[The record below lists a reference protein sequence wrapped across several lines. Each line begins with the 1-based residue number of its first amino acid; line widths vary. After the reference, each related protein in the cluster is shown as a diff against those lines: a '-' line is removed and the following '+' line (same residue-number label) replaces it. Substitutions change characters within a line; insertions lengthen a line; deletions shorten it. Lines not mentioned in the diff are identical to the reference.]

1 MPSPTLPSEFSGK
14 TVAAVYASD
23 EEDGAPFSPYSGD
36 VTADGKVD
44 RTATHSG
51 GNEHGWTPVFVPN
64 TSTSTISG
72 NKMIFVDEVWT
83 RQ

>member
-1 MPSPTLPSEFSGK
+1 MPSPTLPSAFSGK

-44 RTATHSG
+44 WTATHSG
-51 GNEHGWTPVFVPN
+51 GERTWLDTRLRAYYEHINNF
-64 TSTSTISG
+64 
-72 NKMIFVDEVWT
+72 
-83 RQ
+83 RQQKDIRR